1 MRRYRQRRPQFASR
15 RVGGRRVPSW
25 LLLLLIAVVSGIC
38 QQVQA
43 VPAPAGGP
51 ARPQVQSSQ
60 SPAPFLFLPYYGNAK
75 LQTRTNSYFDHD
87 KPWYAADNIFVRY
100 DGKRWSGSDTSV
112 LNCDP
117 GTTCYDGHNGYD
129 LNLHFEPVLSAA
141 AGTVT
146 HAGWYNAMNH
156 SDSFGLWVSIDHG
169 KGFSTVYG
177 HLSALTVAVG
187 AHIDGRWQIGVSGTT
202 GSSTGPHLHFGTY
215 YTSSWQATDPSGWQ
229 GQYADPNI
237 VPDHYL
243 WTGAT
248 GTPPV
253 PLLSSQKKDLV
264 AGAVLVDDASP
275 DWGHTGQW
283 KRARAASDIGSSLH
297 WTTTS
302 GRTPTAS
309 ASWQTALLAS
319 GYYEVGVFVDD
330 NHASSG
336 WASYTVESSDPA
348 HPTLV
353 LKHRIAVDQEHI
365 GVFRNAFGNVDTGA
379 QWIGLGTYYFSEAQP
394 GRIVLNNATGES
406 GQQLAA
412 DGVEFAPLAPVS
424 YGFML
429 SNDSTPAHMA
439 AGSRTSVNLALHNSS
454 NFPWQAHSQNA
465 VHLIYRWLDSR
476 NQRVLTAA
484 PIPLVQDLKAGAD
497 EPLQVSVQAPGRPG
511 TYTLQWDLVQG
522 QRTFSKLGGQAKV
535 DSVMVTA
542 VTGSHMSS
550 VPAPRSF
557 LLRPDA
563 S

>member
-1 MRRYRQRRPQFASR
+1 MRRYRQHLPQFTPHRA
-15 RVGGRRVPSW
+15 GGLLVPCW
-25 LLLLLIAVVSGIC
+25 LLLLIAMAGGIFHL
-38 QQVQA
+38 VPA
-43 VPAPAGGP
+43 VPAPAVGS
-51 ARPQVQSSQ
+51 AMRQVPSSQ
-60 SPAPFLFLPYYGNAK
+60 SPAPFLSLPYYGGAK
-75 LQTRTNSYFDHD
+75 LQTRINSYFDHD

-129 LNLHFEPVLSAA
+129 LGLRFEPVLSAA

-169 KGFSTVYG
+169 NGFSTVYG
-177 HLSALTVAVG
+177 HLSALTVTVG
-187 AHIDGRWQIGVSGTT
+187 AHIGDRWQVGVSGTT

-215 YTSSWQATDPSGWQ
+215 YTSSWQSTDPSGWQ

-243 WTGAT
+243 WTGGT

-253 PLLSSQKKDLV
+253 PLLSNQKKDLV
-264 AGAVLVDDASP
+264 AGAVLVDDGSP
-275 DWGHTGQW
+275 GWGHTGLW
-283 KRARAASDIGSSLH
+283 KQARAASDIGGSLH
-297 WTTTS
+297 WTSTS
-302 GRTPTAS
+302 GRTTTAS
-309 ASWQTALLAS
+309 ATWQTALLAS

-336 WASYTVESSDPA
+336 WASYTVESSDPT
-348 HPTLV
+348 HPDLPV
-353 LKHRIAVDQEHI
+353 RHQIRVDQEHV
-365 GVFRNAFGNVDTGA
+365 GVFRNAFGNVNTGA
-379 QWIGLGTYYFSEAQP
+379 QWIGLGTYYFSDAQP
-394 GRIVLNNATGES
+394 GRVVLTNATGES

-424 YGFML
+424 YGFVL
-429 SNDSTPAHMA
+429 SGDSTPAHMA
-439 AGSRTSVNLALHNSS
+439 AGSSVSVNLTLHNSS
-454 NFPWQAHSQNA
+454 NFPWQAHNQNA
-465 VHLIYRWLDSR
+465 VHLIYRWLDGQ
-476 NQRVLTAA
+476 NQSLLTAA
-484 PIPLVQDLKAGAD
+484 PISLVQDLRPGTG

-511 TYTLQWDLVQG
+511 IYTLQWDLVQG
-522 QRTFSKLGGQAKV
+522 QRIFSKLGGQPKT
-535 DSVMVTA
+535 DSVLVTPVA
-542 VTGSHMSS
+542 GQHVSS
-550 VPAPRSF
+550 GPSGSF